1 MHWSFNKLKLA
12 TKINMLTLLTILL
25 FTLFIFIIIIPMI
38 REKLEEE
45 KHAQLRNQVESIIT
59 MVNGYNTAILR
70 GTIDADSAKK
80 EAISRINN
88 IRYDKDN
95 YFWVNGPETFLV
107 HPLKPEL
114 VGKGNSEVKDNKGK
128 DFVTTLIREARSKGY
143 SFQNYVWTKGDDNKL
158 APKISY
164 SQYFEPWDWSI
175 STGIYV
181 DDIDSKI
188 SSVTQMIIISSIIIV
203 ALSILINFWAVRVI
217 TKPINLAIS
226 AMMNIAG
233 GDVNNSSAVLDNYLK
248 NTK

>member
-1 MHWSFNKLKLA
+1 MNWSFNKLKLA
-12 TKINMLTLLTILL
+12 TKINLLTLLTILL
-25 FTLFIFIIIIPMI
+25 FALFIFIIIIPMI
-38 REKLEEE
+38 REKLKEE

-59 MVNGYNTAILR
+59 MVNAYNNNIIK
-70 GTIDADSAKK
+70 GTMTADSAKK
-80 EAISRINN
+80 EAINRISN

-114 VGKGNSEVKDNKGK
+114 VGKGNSEVKDNQGK
-128 DFVTTLIREARSKGY
+128 DFVTTLIREARSKGF
-143 SFQNYVWTKGDDNKL
+143 SFQNYVWTKGDNKN

-164 SQYFEPWDWSI
+164 SQYFEPWDWSV

-188 SSVTQMIIISSIIIV
+188 DSVSRMIIISSIIIV
-203 ALSILINFWAVRVI
+203 ILSILINLWAVRII

-226 AMMNIAG
+226 AMVNIAQ
-233 GDVNNSSAVLDNYLK
+233 GDVNNSSEVLDNYLK
-248 NTK
+248 NSK